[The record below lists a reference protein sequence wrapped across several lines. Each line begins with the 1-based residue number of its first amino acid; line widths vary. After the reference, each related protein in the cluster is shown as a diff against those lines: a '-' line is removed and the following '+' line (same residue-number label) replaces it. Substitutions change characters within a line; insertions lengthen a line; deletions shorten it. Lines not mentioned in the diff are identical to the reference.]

1 MRREVFVGIDVSQ
14 DFLDVGVRPSGERFR
29 VAYDEDGM
37 EALVSRLEPLRPS
50 RIVLEATGKLE
61 APLVACLQMA
71 RMTPVVV
78 NPRQVRDFAKA
89 TGELAKS
96 DGIDAGVLAHFAEA
110 IRPEIRPLPEAEL
123 QALAELVRRRR
134 QVQDMRVA
142 EQNRLKRTASG
153 DVRQR
158 IERHL
163 AFLEHELD
171 DIDDDL
177 RRQVRK
183 TPAWQADVELYST
196 VPGIGRT
203 LATSVVAQLPELGHL
218 SGRKISKLVGIAPL
232 ADDSGKRHGK
242 RRIWGGRSSVRRSLY
257 LATLVAIRHNPPI
270 RDVYQRLVAIGKPKK
285 VAIVACMRKL
295 IVILNAMKRDG
306 TPWTPDL
313 AAARP

>member
-1 MRREVFVGIDVSQ
+1 MRREVFVGIDVSK

-29 VAYDEDGM
+29 VAYDEPGLD
-37 EALVSRLEPLRPS
+37 ALVSRLEPLHPR

-61 APLVACLQMA
+61 ARLVAHLQMA
-71 RMTPVVV
+71 GMTPVVV

-89 TGELAKS
+89 TGELAKT

-110 IRPEIRPLPEAEL
+110 IRPDIRPLPEADL
-123 QALAELVRRRR
+123 KALAELVTRRR

-142 EQNRLKRTASG
+142 EHNRLKRTVSG
-153 DVRQR
+153 DVRRR

-163 AFLEHELD
+163 AFLEQELN
-171 DIDDDL
+171 DIDDEL
-177 RRQVRK
+177 RRQVEK

-196 VPGIGRT
+196 VPGVGRT

-232 ADDSGKRHGK
+232 ADDSGKRHGA
-242 RRIWGGRSSVRRSLY
+242 RHIWGGRSSVRRSLY
-257 LATLVAIRHNPPI
+257 LATLVAIRHNPPL
-270 RDVYQRLVAIGKPKK
+270 RDAYQRLVGTGKPKK
-285 VAIVACMRKL
+285 VAMVACMRKL
-295 IVILNAMKRDG
+295 IVILNAMRRDR

-313 AAARP
+313 AAART

>member
-1 MRREVFVGIDVSQ
+1 MRRAVFVGIDVSK

-29 VAYDEDGM
+29 VGYDDAGM
-37 EALVSRLEPLRPS
+37 EALVSRLKPLHPR

-61 APLVACLQMA
+61 APLVAHLQMA

-89 TGELAKS
+89 TGELAKT

-110 IRPEIRPLPEAEL
+110 IRPEVRPLPEAQL
-123 QALAELVRRRR
+123 QALAELVTRRR

-142 EQNRLKRTASG
+142 EHNRLKRTVSG

-163 AFLEHELD
+163 AFLEQELN

-177 RRQVRK
+177 RGQVEK
-183 TPAWQADVELYST
+183 TPAWQADVELYCT
-196 VPGIGRT
+196 VPGVGRT

-232 ADDSGKRHGK
+232 ADDSGKRHGT

-270 RDVYQRLVAIGKPKK
+270 RDVYQRLVAFGKPKK
-285 VAIVACMRKL
+285 VAMVACMRKL
-295 IVILNAMKRDG
+295 IVILNAMKRDR

>member
-29 VAYDEDGM
+29 VGYDSAGLDG
-37 EALVSRLEPLRPS
+37 LVSRLQALRPI

-71 RMTPVVV
+71 RLTPVVV

-89 TGELAKS
+89 TGELAKT

-110 IRPEIRPLPEAEL
+110 IRPEVRELPDEQA
-123 QALAELVRRRR
+123 QALAELVNRRR

-142 EQNRLKRTASG
+142 EQNRLRRIASAL
-153 DVRQR
+153 VRLR
-158 IERHL
+158 IERHV
-163 AFLEHELD
+163 AYLERELD
-171 DIDDDL
+171 DIDDEL
-177 RRQVRK
+177 QRQIAK
-183 TPAWQADVELYST
+183 TPAWQADVDLYCT

-203 LATSVVAQLPELGHL
+203 LATSVVAHLPELGRL

-232 ADDSGKRHGK
+232 ADDSGTRHGK
-242 RRIWGGRSSVRRSLY
+242 RRIWGGRASVRRSLY
-257 LATLVAIRHNPPI
+257 LAALVAIRFNPPM
-270 RDVYQRLVAIGKPKK
+270 RDVYERLVGSGKPKK

-295 IVILNAMKRDG
+295 LVILNAMKRDG
-306 TPWTPDL
+306 TPWEPGL
-313 AAARP
+313 AFAHT

>member
-1 MRREVFVGIDVSQ
+1 MFVGIDVSK

-29 VAYDEDGM
+29 VAYDEAGM
-37 EALVSRLEPLRPS
+37 EALVSQLGPLRPC

-61 APLVACLQMA
+61 AVVVARLQLA
-71 RMTPVVV
+71 QMTPVVV

-89 TGELAKS
+89 TGELAKT

-110 IRPEIRPLPEAEL
+110 IRPDVRPLPEAEL

-163 AFLEHELD
+163 AFLAHELD

-183 TPAWQADVELYST
+183 TPAWQADVELYAT

-203 LATSVVAQLPELGHL
+203 LATSVLAQLPELGQL

-242 RRIWGGRSSVRRSLY
+242 RRIWGGRASVRRSLY
-257 LATLVAIRHNPPI
+257 LAALVAIRHNPPI

-295 IVILNAMKRDG
+295 VVILNAMKRDH
-306 TPWTPDL
+306 TPWTPEL
-313 AAARP
+313 AAVRS

>member
-14 DFLDVGVRPSGERFR
+14 DFLDVGVRPSSERFR
-29 VAYDEDGM
+29 VAYDDAGM
-37 EALVSRLEPLRPS
+37 EALVSRLKPLRPC

-61 APLVACLQMA
+61 APLVARLQLA
-71 RMTPVVV
+71 GMTPVVV

-110 IRPEIRPLPEAEL
+110 IRPDVRPLPEADL
-123 QALAELVRRRR
+123 QALAELVSRRR

-153 DVRQR
+153 DVRGR

-177 RRQVRK
+177 RRQVEK

-257 LATLVAIRHNPPI
+257 LAALVAIRYNPPI

-295 IVILNAMKRDG
+295 IVILNAMKRDH

-313 AAARP
+313 AAVRP